1 MTSAYEYREYAQE
14 CVRSAAQAKTEKERK
29 AFLEMAHA
37 WTRVALAASDGAT
50 QVARSADDLPVRAS
64 KSSQG

>member
-29 AFLEMAHA
+29 AFLEMASA
-37 WTRVALAASDGAT
+37 WTRVALATSDGAK
-50 QVARSADDLPVRAS
+50 QFACSADNLPVRAS